1 MYLLYDTL
9 CNYKELT
16 KTNGFTLQKGHTT
29 NNNRGSYNTCTIYVT
44 NQPKYVSSCLLKI
57 FRT

>member
-1 MYLLYDTL
+1 MYLLHDTL

-29 NNNRGSYNTCTIYVT
+29 NNNRDSYNTCTIYVR
-44 NQPKYVSSCLLKI
+44 NQPK
-57 FRT
+57 